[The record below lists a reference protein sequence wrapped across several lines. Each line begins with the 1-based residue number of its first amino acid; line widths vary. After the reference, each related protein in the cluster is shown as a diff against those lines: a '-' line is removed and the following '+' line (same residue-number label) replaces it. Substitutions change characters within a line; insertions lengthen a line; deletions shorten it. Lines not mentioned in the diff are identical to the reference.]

1 MNTVP
6 QPGISAAIPTEA
18 VYLTLSRLPSAT
30 PASSRKA
37 VTHICERLN
46 LSTHVV
52 GLGAALCNFLGVPV
66 PGLRTFAQFATAKID
81 LPIHQSD
88 IWIWFRGNDRG
99 ELFQQARLVA
109 QDLSKSFE
117 VDALVNAFRHKK
129 GHDLT
134 GFEDGTENPKGRA
147 ASKAAFVQEGPLSG
161 SSFVAVQLWE
171 HHLNQFDAM
180 TDKAR
185 NFAIGRNL
193 HTNEEL
199 ENAPESAHVKRT
211 AQESF
216 SPEAFVLRR
225 SMPWTD
231 GVRAGLMFVA
241 FGHSFDAFEAQLAR
255 MSGADDGIVDGL
267 FAFSRP
273 LAGAY
278 YWCPPLSGAS
288 DKPAGLQW
296 NPSQT

>member
-1 MNTVP
+1 MSTAP

-37 VTHICERLN
+37 LTSICEQLDF
-46 LSTHVV
+46 STHVV
-52 GLGAALCNFLGVPV
+52 GLGAALCNFIGVQV
-66 PGLRTFAQFATAKID
+66 PGLRTFAQFPKSKID

-109 QDLSKSFE
+109 QALSKSFE

-134 GFEDGTENPKGRA
+134 GFEDGTENPQGKA
-147 ASKAAFVQEGPLSG
+147 ANKAAFVQQGALAG

-180 TDKAR
+180 SSKAR
-185 NFAIGRNL
+185 DHAIGRDL

-199 ENAPESAHVKRT
+199 DDAPESAHVKRT

-231 GVRAGLMFVA
+231 GTKAGLIFVA

-255 MSGADDGIVDGL
+255 MSGAEDGIVDGL

-278 YWCPPLSGAS
+278 YWCPPLAEVTK
-288 DKPAGLQW
+288 DKTGLKW
-296 NPSQT
+296 NNTNS